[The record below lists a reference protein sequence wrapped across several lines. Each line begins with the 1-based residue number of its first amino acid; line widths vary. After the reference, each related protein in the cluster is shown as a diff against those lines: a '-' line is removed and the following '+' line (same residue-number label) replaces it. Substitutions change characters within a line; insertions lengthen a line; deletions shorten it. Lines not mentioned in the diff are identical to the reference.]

1 MKFNKALYLQYILF
15 LIIVYLANR
24 LAIAVFQWESDF
36 EKTQY
41 SLHQIFAFLSIS
53 STILLLVHDF
63 VKSKNEAI
71 LGYVFLVT
79 LTIKVV
85 ACYIFIAPVL
95 NSEPVNTFEKGYF
108 FILFVLFLCID
119 VYFTARLLN
128 KNNY

>member
-1 MKFNKALYLQYILF
+1 MKFNKTLYLQYILF
-15 LIIVYLANR
+15 LIIIYLANR

-63 VKSKNEAI
+63 VKNKNEAI

-79 LTIKVV
+79 LTLKVI
-85 ACYIFIAPVL
+85 ACYVFIEPVL
-95 NSEPVNTFEKGYF
+95 HNEPINAFEKGYF
-108 FILFVLFLCID
+108 FILFVLFLGID
-119 VYFTARLLN
+119 VYFTVRLLN

>member
-15 LIIVYLANR
+15 LIIIYLANR
-24 LAIAVFQWESDF
+24 LVIAVFQWEPDF

-41 SLHQIFAFLSIS
+41 SLHQIFTFLSIS

-79 LTIKVV
+79 LTIKVI

-95 NSEPVNTFEKGYF
+95 QNEPVNTFEKGYF
-108 FILFVLFLCID
+108 FILFILFLCID